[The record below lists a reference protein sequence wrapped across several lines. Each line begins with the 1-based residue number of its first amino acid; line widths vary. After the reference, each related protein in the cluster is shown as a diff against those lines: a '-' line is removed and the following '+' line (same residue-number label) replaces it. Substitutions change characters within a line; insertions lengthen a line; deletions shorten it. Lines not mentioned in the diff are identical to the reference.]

1 MICPAVTSVSLFAKA
16 ISFPALIAS
25 IVGRIPIIP
34 TIAVTRISDSGC
46 LATSSSPSIPLTTLT
61 SRSFILSFNSFALSS
76 FQTAASFGLNSLI
89 CFSKRSILFPAASA
103 VTSRSP
109 FVLTISNVCVPMD
122 PVDPKIAIFF
132 IVTFYLYSAFM
143 LQSTKLWISN
153 ASITH
158 ISPFTETG
166 KDRK

>member
-1 MICPAVTSVSLFAKA
+1 MLRTHFGDRCTVGSGTAITLERCKA
-16 ISFPALIAS
+16 ALDAGAQFLLTPGTPLDVFSYCAENDLGIIRS
-25 IVGRIPIIP
+25 GVLHGRRGGAFRADGGI
-34 TIAVTRISDSGC
+34 
-46 LATSSSPSIPLTTLT
+46 
-61 SRSFILSFNSFALSS
+61 RSFRR
-76 FQTAASFGLNSLI
+76 FGLNSLI
-89 CFSKRSILFPAASA
+89 CFSRRSILFPAASA

-109 FVLTISNVCVPMD
+109 FVLTISNVCVPID